1 MRNLLDRF
9 PRALPALAI
18 MFFAACASGGSSD
31 TATTPSAG
39 AAQPAAGITL
49 RVINSHSS
57 GDDMR
62 IFLQPE
68 TGAQKQIG
76 NVASAGTINVPF
88 TDARGRYRFLAERP
102 NGSMVTSPYF
112 NAQNDG
118 VYVWDMALGRVD
130 RRDR

>member
-57 GDDMR
+57 AHLFQEAAG
-62 IFLQPE
+62 LAVLPE
-68 TGAQKQIG
+68 SPMGPDSDHA
-76 NVASAGTINVPF
+76 V
-88 TDARGRYRFLAERP
+88 DA
-102 NGSMVTSPYF
+102 
-112 NAQNDG
+112 
-118 VYVWDMALGRVD
+118 
-130 RRDR
+130 